1 MMLETTTS
9 GGERPLVAVNSGG
22 ADNEARASW
31 LLCRT
36 GGITCALPIE
46 NVSEIMRPLPIEQ
59 IAGAPEYI
67 LGLSVIRGAPVP
79 VADLGAIVSGR
90 KTRPARLIAAR
101 AATGK
106 IALAVQAVTGVA
118 TIGLDAC
125 RDLPPLLRDA
135 ATDTIAAIGAGDSG
149 LIMFLQTARL
159 LPDELIERRDADGAA
174 L

>member
-9 GGERPLVAVNSGG
+9 GGERPLVAVNGGG

-106 IALAVQAVTGVA
+106 IALAVQAVTGVSHHRSRRMPRFA
-118 TIGLDAC
+118 
-125 RDLPPLLRDA
+125 PA
-135 ATDTIAAIGAGDSG
+135 A
-149 LIMFLQTARL
+149 ARRRHRH
-159 LPDELIERRDADGAA
+159 DRRDRCGGQRADHVPANRPAA
-174 L
+174 SR